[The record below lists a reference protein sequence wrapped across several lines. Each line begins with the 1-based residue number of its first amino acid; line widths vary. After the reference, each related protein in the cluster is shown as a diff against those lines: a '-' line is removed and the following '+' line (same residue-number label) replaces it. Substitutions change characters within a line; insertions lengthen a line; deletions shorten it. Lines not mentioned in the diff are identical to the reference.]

1 MGAALKKSSIKVVK
15 RKNTSMLLR
24 YIHSEKDLSRAELK
38 RLTGLS
44 PTTVSTLVD
53 ELIEE
58 GLVKETG
65 VLETKSS
72 GRKAVSLE
80 INPSG
85 RHFAGIEIDGEKIVV
100 DVYDLKFNLVLHKD
114 TESKSYPEILKFIV
128 DALKEAE
135 DEENAKIYSIIIGF
149 SGIIDAKLSKTL
161 LSTVVD
167 ISYGDFVADI
177 KSEFMS
183 ARVEL
188 LNTSELIA
196 FAEKEKRNLND
207 LISIDIG
214 KGVGSGIIIDG
225 KIYKGVGGTAGE
237 FGHISVDMNGPV
249 CKCGNRGCTE
259 LYTNTTVIKERA
271 KKILNKDKISLA
283 DIMKESENGNEEIKA
298 MLSDIAQILSF
309 SVVGLINMM
318 APESIVISGKITELG
333 DEFLNPLKI
342 AVAQKCSVTKTQIEY
357 SKVKGNNVT
366 LGAAQYAFSKML
378 G

>member
-1 MGAALKKSSIKVVK
+1 LGAAIKKSSIKVVK

-24 YIHSEKDLSRAELK
+24 YIHSKENLSRAELK

-65 VLETKSS
+65 ILETKSS

-85 RHFAGIEIDGEKIVV
+85 RHFAGVEIDGEKIAV
-100 DVYDLKFNLVLHKD
+100 DIYDLQFNPVVHKD
-114 TESKSYPEILKFIV
+114 AEPKSYPEILDFILET
-128 DALKEAE
+128 LKTAE
-135 DEENAKIYSIIIGF
+135 REKNVKIYSIIIGF
-149 SGIIDAKLSKTL
+149 SGIIDSKLSKTL

-177 KSEFMS
+177 KKEFMG

-196 FAEKEKRNLND
+196 FAEKEERNSSD

-225 KIYKGVGGTAGE
+225 KIYKGAGGTAGE
-237 FGHISVDMNGPV
+237 FGHISVDMNGPQ

-271 KKILNKDKISLA
+271 KKILNKDNISLA
-283 DIMKESENGNEEIKA
+283 DIKKESENQNEEIKA
-298 MLSDIAQILSF
+298 MLSDVAQILSF
-309 SVVGLINMM
+309 AIVGLINML
-318 APESIVISGKITELG
+318 APENVVISGKITELG
-333 DEFLNPLKI
+333 DEFLIPLKE
-342 AVAQKCSVTKTQIEY
+342 AVAKKTSVTKTQIEC
-357 SKVKGNNVT
+357 SKIKGNSVT

>member
-1 MGAALKKSSIKVVK
+1 MGAAIKKSSIKVVK
-15 RKNTSMLLR
+15 RKNTSMLLG
-24 YIHSEKDLSRAELK
+24 YIHSKKNLSRAELK

-65 VLETKSS
+65 ILETKSS

-100 DVYDLKFNLVLHKD
+100 DIYDLKFNLVVHKD
-114 TESKSYPEILKFIV
+114 AEPKSYPEILEFIIET
-128 DALKEAE
+128 LKSAE
-135 DEENAKIYSIIIGF
+135 RENSVKIYSIIIGF
-149 SGIIDAKLSKTL
+149 SGIIDSKLSKTL

-177 KSEFMS
+177 KKEFMG

-196 FAEKEKRNLND
+196 FAEKEKRKLTE

-225 KIYKGVGGTAGE
+225 NIYKGAGGTAGE

-271 KKILNKDKISLA
+271 AKILNVDSVSLI
-283 DIMKESENGNEEIKA
+283 DIKKEAESGNKEITA
-298 MLSDIAQILSF
+298 MLSGIAEILS
-309 SVVGLINMM
+309 VAIVGLINMM
-318 APESIVISGKITELG
+318 APESVVISGKITELG
-333 DEFLNPLKI
+333 DEFLKPLKD
-342 AVAQKCSVTKTQIEY
+342 AVAKKCSVTKTQIEC
-357 SKVKGNNVT
+357 SKVKGNSVT

>member
-24 YIHSEKDLSRAELK
+24 YIHSEKNLSRAELK

-65 VLETKSS
+65 ILETKSS

-85 RHFAGIEIDGEKIVV
+85 RHFVGIEIDGEKIVV

-196 FAEKEKRNLND
+196 FAEKEKRNSSD

-225 KIYKGVGGTAGE
+225 KIYKGAGGTAGE

-259 LYTNTTVIKERA
+259 LYTNTTVIKERT
-271 KKILNKDKISLA
+271 KKILDTDKISLA
-283 DIMKESENGNEEIKA
+283 DIKKESENGNEKIKA

-309 SVVGLINMM
+309 SVVNLINMM

>member
-1 MGAALKKSSIKVVK
+1 MGAALKKSSIQAVK
-15 RKNTSMLLR
+15 RKNTSMLLK
-24 YIHSEKDLSRAELK
+24 YIHSENNLSRAELK

-65 VLETKSS
+65 ILETKSS

-100 DVYDLKFNLVLHKD
+100 DVYDLQFDLTLHKD
-114 TESKSYPEILKFIV
+114 AEMKNYPEILKFIV
-128 DALKEAE
+128 DTLKSAE
-135 DEENAKIYSIIIGF
+135 ESGAKIYSIIVGF
-149 SGIIDAKLSKTL
+149 SGIIDSKLSKTL

-177 KSEFMS
+177 KSEFMG

-196 FAEKEKRNLND
+196 FAEKEKRKLND

-225 KIYKGVGGTAGE
+225 KIYKGAGGTAGE
-237 FGHISVDMNGPV
+237 FGHISVDMNGPL

-259 LYTNTTVIKERA
+259 LYTNTSVIRERAAQLLGVDKVSLIKIKEEA
-271 KKILNKDKISLA
+271 KS
-283 DIMKESENGNEEIKA
+283 GNEKIKA
-298 MLSDIAQILSF
+298 LLSEISEILSF
-309 SVVGLINMM
+309 SIVGLINMM

-333 DEFLNPLKI
+333 EEFLNPLKM
-342 AVAQKCSVTKTQIEY
+342 AVAKKCSVTKTQIEC
-357 SKVKGNNVT
+357 SSLKGNSVT

-378 G
+378 S